1 MGGAGLGICILLG
14 KLLDVSASL
23 FIVNQLL
30 NGDFSSPG
38 FKIWFSLLTQ
48 ASIILFRTSK
58 PNGKEGKSACGN

>member
-38 FKIWFSLLTQ
+38 FNI
-48 ASIILFRTSK
+48 
-58 PNGKEGKSACGN
+58 